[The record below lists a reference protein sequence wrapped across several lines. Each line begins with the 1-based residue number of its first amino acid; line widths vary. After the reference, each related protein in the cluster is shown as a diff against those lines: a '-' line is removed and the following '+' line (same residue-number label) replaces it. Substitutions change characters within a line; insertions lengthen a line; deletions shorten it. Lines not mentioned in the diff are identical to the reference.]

1 MCLRVCLHVCV
12 CMYDG
17 GKKGEELLWTVAI
30 SNNSKAFY
38 QSAGGVMIELTDV
51 VLWEVCS

>member
-1 MCLRVCLHVCV
+1 MCVYV
-12 CMYDG
+12 CMMVER
-17 GKKGEELLWTVAI
+17 KGEELLWTAAI